1 MRINLEVSVATRK
14 YYTNYVDGR
23 FTDGGYHI
31 IDKDETELGLG
42 GIVGYY
48 YNNFDFFV
56 GYNSVRKVGFG
67 LRYTFNY

>member
-1 MRINLEVSVATRK
+1 M
-14 YYTNYVDGR
+14 DGR